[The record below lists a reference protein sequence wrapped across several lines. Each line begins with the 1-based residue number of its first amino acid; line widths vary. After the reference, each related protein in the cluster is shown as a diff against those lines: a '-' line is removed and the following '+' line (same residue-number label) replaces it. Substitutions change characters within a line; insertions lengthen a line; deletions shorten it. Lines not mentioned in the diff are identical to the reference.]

1 MVVAR
6 ETSLQELLEGT
17 KQYQVPLYQRT
28 YAWSRAQF
36 ERLWDDVA
44 KLADDR
50 VDDPSA
56 THFIGSLVLAPS
68 PSNGPTGVQEYLVV
82 DGQQRLTTLSILLCA
97 IRDHRAEHESP
108 EHFERISEQYL
119 VNKWKKGDHRLKLL
133 PTQTDRDGYRA
144 CLDAT
149 PDAGGADSIG
159 AAYRFFKAALVEA
172 DDPDDELD
180 IDRIEDAVIS
190 GLALV
195 SVTAQA
201 GDNVHRIFES
211 LNNTGLRLTQGDLLR
226 NYLFM
231 RLPTQADA
239 VYHGLWLPLQ
249 SKLSASELEL
259 LFWLDLVPRD
269 PKAKQTETYARQQ
282 SRLDRVLGEDEI
294 KAEIERFARLGGLL
308 EIILNPQLE
317 QDAAVRLRL
326 HRLREWGTTTVFP
339 ILLHLLDR
347 RDQGMATSDDI
358 SRSMLYIESF
368 LIRRLIVGR
377 ATNNLNRVLLSAVS
391 EIADETDA
399 AEALHRYLSAGRKYY
414 ATDAE
419 LREAVQRIPFYLNGR
434 PNQRK
439 LILQWIEESHA
450 SKEPVDPTILT
461 IEHVM
466 PQQPTPQWQEEV
478 APDLLGG
485 DTFDDVHRALV
496 HTLGNLTLTGY
507 NSTLSNSPFSTKK
520 ELLATSGLAMNQ
532 QIAQVDRWG
541 KNAILARAGELATRI
556 ASCWP
561 APSDVPSSDGMSP
574 AWALMARAVA
584 ELPPGAWTTYGD
596 LAALIGSHPVP
607 VGMRIA
613 THPIDQGH
621 RVLQAAG
628 TVSPGFR
635 WYEKNRD
642 DDPIA
647 ILKSEGVQFDERN
660 QANPAQ
666 RFTVD
671 DLAMLLGDDAPEGT
685 MPIEVDAGQDSKL
698 RDSFVEQLSQGVSAS
713 EAQAMLAVTAIWS
726 ELGGSIQY
734 GTAPQTSC
742 FLMLRAGQPTSIWP
756 LVLYPTGWVEVV
768 FQHLSTRAP
777 FDDITLRNELREQLN
792 RIDGI
797 EIPSAK
803 LALRPSIKSDVL
815 ARPGTLEAL
824 GQTLAWFIEQATL
837 EAAPTAASA
846 PTSATTY
853 P

>member
-28 YAWSRAQF
+28 YAWSRAQL

-44 KLADDR
+44 KLAEDR
-50 VDDPSA
+50 VDDPGA

-68 PSNGPTGVQEYLVV
+68 PTNGPTGVQEYLVV

-97 IRDHRAEHESP
+97 IRDHRAEHEGA

-119 VNKWKKGDHRLKLL
+119 INKWKQGDHRLKLL
-133 PTQTDRDGYRA
+133 PTQTDRESYRA
-144 CLDAT
+144 CIDAT

-159 AAYRFFKAALVEA
+159 AAYRFFKAALVET
-172 DDPDDELD
+172 DDPDDDLD

-190 GLALV
+190 GLSVV

-259 LFWLDLVPRD
+259 LFWLDLVPSD

-282 SRLDRVLGEDEI
+282 ARLDRVTGEDAI
-294 KAEIERFARLGGLL
+294 KAEIQRFSRLGGLL
-308 EIILNPQLE
+308 EIILKPELE

-326 HRLREWGTTTVFP
+326 RRLREWGTTTVFP

-347 RDQGMATSDDI
+347 RGHGLVSSEDI

-368 LIRRLIVGR
+368 LIRRLLIGR
-377 ATNNLNRVLLSAVS
+377 ASANVNRVLLAAVS
-391 EIADETDA
+391 EIADETDI
-399 AEALHRYLSAGRKYY
+399 AEALHRYLSSGRKYY

-434 PNQRK
+434 ANQRK
-439 LILQWIEESHA
+439 LIMQWIEESYG
-450 SKEPVDPTILT
+450 SKEPVDPANLT

-466 PQQPTPQWQEEV
+466 PQQPTQQWHDEV
-478 APDLLGG
+478 APDLT
-485 DTFDDVHRALV
+485 DDETFDDAHQALV

-507 NSTLSNSPFSTKK
+507 NSTLSNSPFATKK
-520 ELLATSGLAMNQ
+520 ELLATSGIAMNQ
-532 QIAQVDRWG
+532 EIARVDRWG
-541 KNAILARAGELATRI
+541 KTAILERAGELATRI
-556 ASCWP
+556 ATYWP
-561 APSDVPSSDGMSP
+561 APSDSPMNDQMTP
-574 AWALMARAVA
+574 AWTLMARAVA
-584 ELPPGAWTTYGD
+584 ELPHGAWTTYSD

-613 THPIDQGH
+613 NHPIAQGH

-628 TVSPGFR
+628 TISPGFR
-635 WYEKNRD
+635 WYDEDRN
-642 DDPIA
+642 DDPID
-647 ILKSEGVQFDERN
+647 ILTSEGVQFDEQGR
-660 QANPAQ
+660 ANPAQ

-671 DLAMLLGDDAPEGT
+671 DLSMLLGDDAPDGA
-685 MPIEVDAGQDSKL
+685 MPIEVDDGQDATL
-698 RDSFVEQLSQGVSAS
+698 RDSFIEQLSKSVSAS
-713 EAQAMLAVTAIWS
+713 EAQTMLAVIAMWT
-726 ELGGSIQY
+726 ELGGTIQY
-734 GTAPQTSC
+734 GTATQTSC
-742 FLMLRAGQPTSIWP
+742 FLMLRAGQPNSIWP
-756 LVLYPTGWVEVV
+756 LALYPSGWIEVV
-768 FQHLSTRAP
+768 FQHLSARPP
-777 FDDITLRNELREQLN
+777 FDVITTRNELRERLN
-792 RIDGI
+792 TIDGV

-803 LALRPSIKSDVL
+803 LTLRPSIKSDVL
-815 ARPGTLEAL
+815 TRPGALETLR
-824 GQTLAWFIEQATL
+824 QTLAWFIEQATL
-837 EAAPTAASA
+837 DDA
-846 PTSATTY
+846 ATTAST
-853 P
+853 PTEPSQV